1 MAKLALVNLDTNVVE
16 NIIVAETHEKP
27 PEGYIFVEIPE
38 GTHVNLGFIC
48 EDNGKNFLPPS
59 DCPDLVRATVRGLL
73 VKGDV
78 AAPKLPDRAVYT
90 EATPLSEI
98 LENFEDRARALWVA
112 RNGPCP
118 DISQCPSLLWARQTA
133 KSGDTLK
140 DFVER
145 IVAGVKTTEVN
156 PQWVLDF
163 LTIEG
168 PVLPKRSIEAII
180 DSLPTAYVR
189 FARCCAAAQTI

>member
-1 MAKLALVNLDTNVVE
+1 MARLALVNLDTNVVE
-16 NIIVAETHEKP
+16 NIIVADPHDVS
-27 PEGYIFVEIPE
+27 PEGYKLVEIPDD
-38 GTHVNLGFIC
+38 THVNLGFLH
-48 EDNGKNFLPPS
+48 DGVSFSLPQYS
-59 DCPDLVRATVRGLL
+59 DPFIRATVRGLL

-78 AAPKLPDRAVYT
+78 AAPKLPDRDVYT
-90 EATPLSEI
+90 DDTPLSDI
-98 LENFEDRARALWVA
+98 LENFEDRAKALWVA

-118 DISQCPSLLWARQTA
+118 NISECPSLLWARQTA